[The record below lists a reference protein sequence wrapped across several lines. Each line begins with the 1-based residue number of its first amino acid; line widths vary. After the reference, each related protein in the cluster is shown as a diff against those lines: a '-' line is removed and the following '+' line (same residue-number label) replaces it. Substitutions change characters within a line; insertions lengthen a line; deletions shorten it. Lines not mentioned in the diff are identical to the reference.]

1 MSALFSVRTFLFVE
15 MDKLSKS
22 ICSYIAQ
29 NWIEES
35 KSQRAFA
42 LDHAIDEKTV
52 RRIKSDPNYSISL
65 VTLKKICDA
74 RNLKLSQFLELI
86 GY

>member
-1 MSALFSVRTFLFVE
+1 
-15 MDKLSKS
+15 MDKLNKW
-22 ICSYIAQ
+22 ICSYIAK

-35 KSQRAFA
+35 KSQSSFA

-52 RRIKSDPNYSISL
+52 RRIKSDPEYSISL

-74 RNLKLSQFLELI
+74 RNIRLI
-86 GY
+86 SVLIVSNIRCVHS

>member
-1 MSALFSVRTFLFVE
+1 
-15 MDKLSKS
+15 MDKLSIS
-22 ICSYIAQ
+22 ICSYIAK

-35 KSQRAFA
+35 KSQRSFA

-52 RRIKSDPNYSISL
+52 RRIKSDPKYSISL

-74 RNLKLSQFLELI
+74 RNMKLSEFLGLI

>member
-1 MSALFSVRTFLFVE
+1 

-22 ICSYIAQ
+22 ICSYIAH

-35 KSQRAFA
+35 ISQRAFA

-52 RRIKSDPNYSISL
+52 RRIKSDPNYTISL
-65 VTLKKICDA
+65 ITLKKICDA
-74 RNLKLSQFLELI
+74 RSLKLSEFLELV

>member
-1 MSALFSVRTFLFVE
+1 

-35 KSQRAFA
+35 KSQRSFA

-52 RRIKSDPNYSISL
+52 RRIKSDPDYIISL
-65 VTLKKICDA
+65 GTLKKICDA
-74 RNLKLSQFLELI
+74 RSIRLSEFLELL

>member
-1 MSALFSVRTFLFVE
+1 

-35 KSQRAFA
+35 KSQRSFA

-52 RRIKSDPNYSISL
+52 RRIKSDPDYIISL
-65 VTLKKICDA
+65 VTLKKICDG
-74 RNLKLSQFLELI
+74 RNIRLSEFLELL